1 MPSHQSN
8 RYDQIQWFRS
18 ILLPQRASRWKYK
31 SVYKQKKQSVIR
43 NFKGSPKFVN
53 LFTFTFTTFFNRRF
67 YSRCSQMF
75 SYIFFVMNGDAR
87 GESKRER
94 ENERENERVSVWKRE
109 REWESECVKERE
121 RVTILVA
128 KLTNHA
134 KSFKKGIQL
143 SVEKRLENLR
153 KVETTF
159 EVLWTGRKKQKIV
172 E

>member
-94 ENERENERVSVWKRE
+94 EREREWEREWESECMKERENERVSVWKRE
-109 REWESECVKERE
+109 REWLFWSRNWQIMQKA
-121 RVTILVA
+121 L
-128 KLTNHA
+128 
-134 KSFKKGIQL
+134 
-143 SVEKRLENLR
+143 KRGFNYPLKR
-153 KVETTF
+153 GWKT
-159 EVLWTGRKKQKIV
+159 
-172 E
+172 